1 MSNQGFEV
9 KPEKKSTKLINMIA
23 CGVLIVGFMGSV
35 VYASFALMG
44 NQNENYEE
52 KVKMMQEKRA
62 AEEAAATAPVS
73 EVIVNKTVK

>member
-9 KPEKKSTKLINMIA
+9 KPEKKSTKLVNMIA

-52 KVKMMQEKRA
+52 KVKLMQEIAKR
-62 AEEAAATAPVS
+62 V
-73 EVIVNKTVK
+73 